1 MIHMVSEQEILLWKE
16 ENLDIVSPSFCA
28 AKWKQVTLH
37 LHNGFTHSCHHPTA
51 HKIPLEEL
59 KDNPSALH
67 NTKFKKEQRKLML
80 EGKRPKECDYCWRVE
95 DATENAQS
103 DRLLKSYE
111 PWSQPYLKDIVSK
124 PWDDNVNP
132 SYLEVSFSSVC
143 NLKCSYCSP
152 QVSSKWMEE
161 IKEHGPYLTTH
172 NGPFNGL
179 DWIAKQGAMPIPN
192 REHNPYVEAF
202 WKWWPD
208 VSKDL
213 KHFRITGGEPL
224 LTKDTFKILDDL
236 IANPKPNLEFSV
248 NSNMCVPD
256 AVFNKFI
263 EKMKIIGSEGKVKK
277 LKIFTSAEAYGAQ
290 AEYIRHGLNYNQW
303 LSNIRRV
310 LEEVPNCTFTCM
322 STYNVL
328 SIFSFDKMLKDLLDL
343 KLEFGGAG
351 KSIPII
357 LDTPYL
363 RYPKHQAMFI
373 AQPEWRDKYVKPQ
386 LEFINNN
393 LEDRYTR
400 GKENMGFFKWEGTK
414 FKRVLDIMNEE
425 KLSELD
431 LQALRK
437 DFILFVEEHDKR
449 RGTNFLET
457 FPEMEDFYWKIKTQ

>member
-1 MIHMVSEQEILLWKE
+1 MKKSDDLYHFRDNTLNE
-16 ENLDIVSPSFCA
+16 VSPSFCT

-37 LHNGFTHSCHHPTA
+37 LHSGQTHSCHHPVP
-51 HKIPLEEL
+51 HKIPLDEIA
-59 KDNPSALH
+59 DNPSALH
-67 NTKFKKEQRKLML
+67 NTKFKKLQRKLML
-80 EGKRPKECDYCWRVE
+80 EGKRPSECDYCWRVE
-95 DATENAQS
+95 DCNSEALS
-103 DRLLKSYE
+103 DRVYKSAE
-111 PWSQPYLKDIVSK
+111 PWARNFIDEIVSK
-124 PWDDNVNP
+124 PWDDDVNP

-161 IKEHGPYLTTH
+161 IKEHGPYNTS
-172 NGPFNGL
+172 NKFNDL
-179 DWIAKQGAMPIPN
+179 QWLIQTDAMPIPN

-202 WKWWPD
+202 WKWWPE
-208 VSKDL
+208 VSTHL
-213 KHFRITGGEPL
+213 HHFRITGGEPL
-224 LTKDTFKILDDL
+224 LTKDTFKVLDDL
-236 IANPKPNLEFSV
+236 IANPKPNLEVSI

-263 EKMKIIGSEGKVKK
+263 EKMKIIGSEGKVKA

-351 KSIPII
+351 KAIPII

-363 RYPKHQAMFI
+363 RYPNHQAMFI
-373 AQPEWRDKYVKPQ
+373 AEPEWRDKYVKPQ
-386 LEFINNN
+386 LDFIYNN
-393 LEDRYTR
+393 LEDRNVR
-400 GKENMGFFKWEGTK
+400 GKENMGFFQWEGDK
-414 FKRVLDIMNEE
+414 FKRLYDIINEE
-425 KLSELD
+425 HLD
-431 LQALRK
+431 EETLRK
-437 DFILFVEEHDKR
+437 NRSDFVIFVDEHDKR
-449 RGTNFLET
+449 RGTNFLKT
-457 FPEMEDFYWKIKTQ
+457 FPEMKQFYQDCKLIT

>member
-1 MIHMVSEQEILLWKE
+1 MNKYENIQAWKE
-16 ENLDIVSPSFCA
+16 ENLDPVSCTFCT

-37 LHNGFTHSCHHPTA
+37 LHNGFTHSCHHPVS

-80 EGKRPKECDYCWRVE
+80 EGKRPAECDYCWRVE
-95 DATENAQS
+95 DSGSEELS
-103 DRLLKSYE
+103 DRTYKSFE
-111 PWSQPYLKDIVSK
+111 PWAQPHIKDIVSK

-161 IKEHGPYLTTH
+161 IKEHGPYNTS
-172 NGPFNGL
+172 NKFNDL
-179 DWIAKQGAMPIPN
+179 QWLIQTDAMPIPN
-192 REHNPYVEAF
+192 REPNPYIEAF

-263 EKMKIIGSEGKVKK
+263 EKMKIIGAEGKVKT

-351 KSIPII
+351 KPIPII

-386 LEFINNN
+386 LDFIYNN
-393 LEDRYTR
+393 LEDRNVR
-400 GKENMGFFKWEGTK
+400 GKENMGFFQWEGDK
-414 FKRVLDIMNEE
+414 FQRLYDIIDKEHLDE
-425 KLSELD
+425 KTLT
-431 LQALRK
+431 QRRK
-437 DFILFVEEHDKR
+437 DFIIFVDEHDKR
-449 RGTNFLET
+449 RGTIFLKT
-457 FPEMEDFYWKIKTQ
+457 FPEMESAYHEWKQLV

>member
-1 MIHMVSEQEILLWKE
+1 MNKYENIQAWKE
-16 ENLDIVSPSFCA
+16 ENLDPVSCTFCT

-37 LHNGFTHSCHHPTA
+37 LHNGFTHSCHHPVS

-95 DATENAQS
+95 DSGSNKLS
-103 DRLLKSYE
+103 DRAYKSAE
-111 PWSQPYLKDIVSK
+111 AWSTPYIKDIVSK

-161 IKEHGPYLTTH
+161 IKEHGPYNTS
-172 NGPFNGL
+172 NKFNDL
-179 DWIAKQGAMPIPN
+179 QWLIQTDAMPIPN
-192 REHNPYVEAF
+192 REPNPYIEAF

-310 LEEVPNCTFTCM
+310 LEEVPNCEFTCM

-343 KLEFGGAG
+343 KLEFGGVG
-351 KSIPII
+351 KGIPII
-357 LDTPYL
+357 LDAPYL
-363 RYPKHQAMFI
+363 RFPNHQAMFI
-373 AQPEWRDKYVKPQ
+373 AEPEWRDMYIKPQ
-386 LEFINNN
+386 VDFISNNF
-393 LEDRYTR
+393 EDRNVA
-400 GKENMGFFKWEGTK
+400 GKENMGFFKIERDK
-414 FKRVLDIMNEE
+414 FQRLYDIINEE
-425 KLSELD
+425 HLD
-431 LQALRK
+431 EKTLTQRRK
-437 DFILFVEEHDKR
+437 DFIIFVDEHDKR

-457 FPEMEDFYWKIKTQ
+457 FPEMESAYHEWKQLV

>member
-1 MIHMVSEQEILLWKE
+1 MDIIKFKE
-16 ENLDIVSPSFCA
+16 EVMEPVSCTFCT

-37 LHNGFTHSCHHPTA
+37 LQTGHTHSCHHPTS

-80 EGKRPKECDYCWRVE
+80 EGKRPEECDYCWRVE
-95 DATENAQS
+95 DSGSNVLS
-103 DRLLKSYE
+103 DRTYKSFE
-111 PWSQPYLKDIVSK
+111 PWARPYVDEIVSK

-143 NLKCSYCSP
+143 NFKCSYCSP

-161 IKEHGPYLTTH
+161 IKEHGPYKTSQS
-172 NGPFNGL
+172 FNDL
-179 DWIAKQGAMPIPN
+179 HHLIATDAMPIPN
-192 REHNPYVEAF
+192 KEHNPYVEAF

-224 LTKDTFKILDDL
+224 LTKDTFKVLDDL
-236 IANPKPNLEFSV
+236 IENPKPNLEFSV

-256 AVFNKFI
+256 AVFEKFI
-263 EKMKIIGSEGKVKK
+263 SKMKIIGSQGKVKK
-277 LKIFTSAEAYGAQ
+277 LKIFTSAEAYGSQ
-290 AEYIRHGLNYNQW
+290 AEYIRHGLDYDMW
-303 LSNIRRV
+303 ISNIRR
-310 LEEVPNCTFTCM
+310 LLQEVPNCTFTCM

-351 KSIPII
+351 RQIPII

-363 RYPKHQAMFI
+363 RYPPHQAMFI
-373 AQPEWRDKYVKPQ
+373 ANPEWKEKYLKPQ
-386 LEFINNN
+386 LDFMLNN
-393 LEDRYTR
+393 LEDMHVR
-400 GKENMGFFKWEGTK
+400 GKENMGFFKWEADK
-414 FKRVLDIMNEE
+414 FQRLYDIIDQEQQDEWTVTNN
-425 KLSELD
+425 
-431 LQALRK
+431 RK
-437 DFILFVEEHDKR
+437 DFITFVNEHDKR
-449 RGTNFLET
+449 RGTDFLKT
-457 FPEMEDFYWKIKTQ
+457 FPEMEKEYHQWSNL

>member
-1 MIHMVSEQEILLWKE
+1 MDIIKFKE
-16 ENLDIVSPSFCA
+16 EVMEPVSCTFCT

-37 LHNGFTHSCHHPTA
+37 LQTGHTHSCHHPTS

-80 EGKRPKECDYCWRVE
+80 EGKRPEECDYCWRVE
-95 DATENAQS
+95 DSGSNVLS
-103 DRLLKSYE
+103 DRTYKSFE
-111 PWSQPYLKDIVSK
+111 PWARPYVDEIVSK

-143 NLKCSYCSP
+143 NFKCSYCSP

-161 IKEHGPYLTTH
+161 IKEHGPYKTSQS
-172 NGPFNGL
+172 FNDL
-179 DWIAKQGAMPIPN
+179 QHLIATDAMPIPN
-192 REHNPYVEAF
+192 KEHNPYVEAF

-224 LTKDTFKILDDL
+224 LTKDTFKVLDDL
-236 IANPKPNLEFSV
+236 IENPKPNLEFSV

-256 AVFNKFI
+256 AVFEKFI
-263 EKMKIIGSEGKVKK
+263 SKMKIIGSQGKVKK
-277 LKIFTSAEAYGAQ
+277 LKIFTSAEAYGSQ
-290 AEYIRHGLNYNQW
+290 AEYIRHGLDYDMW
-303 LSNIRRV
+303 ISNIRRV
-310 LEEVPNCTFTCM
+310 LQEVPNCTFTCM

-351 KSIPII
+351 KQIPII

-363 RYPKHQAMFI
+363 RYPPHQAMFI
-373 AQPEWRDKYVKPQ
+373 ANPEWKEKYLKPQ
-386 LEFINNN
+386 LDFMLNN
-393 LEDRYTR
+393 LEDMHVR
-400 GKENMGFFKWEGTK
+400 GKANMGFFKWEADK
-414 FKRVLDIMNEE
+414 FQRLYDIIDQEQQDEWTVTNN
-425 KLSELD
+425 
-431 LQALRK
+431 RK
-437 DFILFVEEHDKR
+437 DFITFVNEHDKR
-449 RGTNFLET
+449 RGTDFLKT
-457 FPEMEDFYWKIKTQ
+457 FPEMEKEYHQWSNL

>member
-1 MIHMVSEQEILLWKE
+1 MSKIKDTIKSWSKK
-16 ENLDIVSPSFCA
+16 NLDPVSPTFCT

-37 LHNGFTHSCHHPTA
+37 LQTGQTHSCHHPNT

-95 DATENAQS
+95 DSKSNELS
-103 DRLLKSYE
+103 DRHMKSYE
-111 PWSQPYLKDIVSK
+111 SWAQPHIKDIVNK
-124 PWDDNVNP
+124 GWDDNVNP
-132 SYLEVSFSSVC
+132 TYLEVSFSSVC
-143 NLKCSYCSP
+143 NFKCSYCMP
-152 QVSSKWMEE
+152 HISSKWMEE
-161 IKEHGPYLTTH
+161 IKEHGPYLTS
-172 NGPFNGL
+172 GRFNNLEHLQHTGM
-179 DWIAKQGAMPIPN
+179 MPIPN

-224 LTKDTFKILDDL
+224 LTKDTFRVLDDL
-236 IANPKPNLEFSV
+236 IENPKPDLEFSV

-263 EKMKIIGSEGKVKK
+263 EKMKIIGSQGKVKK

-290 AEYIRHGLNYNQW
+290 AEYIRNGLDYDQW
-303 LSNIRRV
+303 LSNIRKV

-328 SIFSFDKMLKDLLDL
+328 SIFSFDKMLKDLLDI

-351 KSIPII
+351 KAIPII

-363 RYPKHQAMFI
+363 RYPNHQAMFI
-373 AQPEWRDKYVKPQ
+373 AEPEWRDKYVKPQ
-386 LEFINNN
+386 LEFIRNNF
-393 LEDRYTR
+393 EDRNVR
-400 GKENMGFFKWEGTK
+400 GKENMGFYQWEGDK
-414 FKRVLDIMNEE
+414 FKRLYDIMNEE
-425 KLSELD
+425 HLD
-431 LQALRK
+431 EETLRK
-437 DFILFVEEHDKR
+437 NRSDFVIFVDEHDRR
-449 RGTNFLET
+449 RGTNFIKT
-457 FPEMEDFYWKIKTQ
+457 FPEMEHAYCEWKQCLT

>member
-1 MIHMVSEQEILLWKE
+1 MDDIKQWKK
-16 ENLDIVSPSFCA
+16 ENLDTISCTFCT

-37 LHNGFTHSCHHPTA
+37 LHNGHTHSCHHPTS
-51 HKIPLEEL
+51 HKIPLKEL

-67 NTKFKKEQRKLML
+67 NTQFKKEQRKLML
-80 EGKRPKECDYCWRVE
+80 EGKRPAECDYCWRVE
-95 DATENAQS
+95 DSAPNALS
-103 DRLLKSYE
+103 DRTYKSYE
-111 PWSQPYLKDIVSK
+111 PWAQPHIQDIVSS
-124 PWDDNVNP
+124 PWDANINP

-161 IKEHGPYLTTH
+161 IKEYGHYPTSGK
-172 NGPFNGL
+172 FNDISWL
-179 DWIAKQGAMPIPN
+179 EKTDAMPIPN

-224 LTKDTFKILDDL
+224 LTKDTFRILDDL
-236 IANPKPNLEFSV
+236 IANPKPDLEFSV
-248 NSNMCVPD
+248 NSNMCIPD

-277 LKIFTSAEAYGAQ
+277 LKIFTSAEAHGEQ
-290 AEYIRHGLNYNQW
+290 AEYIRHGMDYNQW

-328 SIFSFDKMLKDLLDL
+328 SIFSFDKLLKDLLDL

-351 KSIPII
+351 KAIPII

-363 RYPKHQAMFI
+363 RYPNHQAVFI
-373 AQPEWRDKYVKPQ
+373 AQPEWRDLYLKPQ
-386 LEFINNN
+386 LDFINNN
-393 LEDRYTR
+393 LEDRNVR
-400 GKENMGFFKWEGTK
+400 GQENMGFFIWEGDK
-414 FKRVLDIMNEE
+414 FKRIVDIINEE
-425 KLSELD
+425 KLYGDE
-431 LQALRK
+431 LRK
-437 DFILFVEEHDKR
+437 NRSDFVAFVDEHDRR
-449 RGTNFLET
+449 RGTNFLKT
-457 FPEMEDFYWKIKTQ
+457 FPEMEDAYIEWKKCLT

>member
-1 MIHMVSEQEILLWKE
+1 MNKYENIQAWKE
-16 ENLDIVSPSFCA
+16 ENLDPVSCTFCT

-37 LHNGFTHSCHHPTA
+37 LHNGFTHSCHHPVS

-80 EGKRPKECDYCWRVE
+80 EGKRPAECDYCWRVE
-95 DATENAQS
+95 DSGSEELS
-103 DRLLKSYE
+103 DRTYKSFE
-111 PWSQPYLKDIVSK
+111 PWAQPHIQDIVDK
-124 PWDDNVNP
+124 GWDDNVNP

-161 IKEHGPYLTTH
+161 IKEHGPYNTS
-172 NGPFNGL
+172 NKFNDL
-179 DWIAKQGAMPIPN
+179 QWLIQTDAMPIPN
-192 REHNPYVEAF
+192 REPNPYIEAF

-224 LTKDTFKILDDL
+224 LTKDTFKVLDDL
-236 IANPKPNLEFSV
+236 IANPKPDLEFSV

-343 KLEFGGAG
+343 KLEFGGVG
-351 KSIPII
+351 KGIPII
-357 LDTPYL
+357 LDAPYL
-363 RYPKHQAMFI
+363 RFPNHQAMFI
-373 AQPEWRDKYVKPQ
+373 AEPEWRDMYIKPQ
-386 LEFINNN
+386 VDFISNNF
-393 LEDRYTR
+393 EDRNVA
-400 GKENMGFFKWEGTK
+400 GKENMGFFKWEGDK
-414 FKRVLDIMNEE
+414 FQRLYDIINEE
-425 KLSELD
+425 HLD
-431 LQALRK
+431 EETLRK
-437 DFILFVEEHDKR
+437 NRSDFVIFVDEHDKR

-457 FPEMEDFYWKIKTQ
+457 FPEMEQAYHKWAKL

>member
-1 MIHMVSEQEILLWKE
+1 MFELHDIKSWKKEKLDPVSCT
-16 ENLDIVSPSFCA
+16 FCT

-37 LHNGFTHSCHHPTA
+37 LHNGFTHSCHHPA
-51 HKIPLEEL
+51 SHKIPLEEL

-80 EGKRPKECDYCWRVE
+80 EGKRPAECDYCWRVE
-95 DATENAQS
+95 DSKSNELS
-103 DRLLKSYE
+103 DRTYKSFE
-111 PWSQPYLKDIVSK
+111 PWAQPHIKDIVSK

-161 IKEHGPYLTTH
+161 IKEHGPYNTS
-172 NGPFNGL
+172 NKFNDV
-179 DWIAKQGAMPIPN
+179 DWLIKTDAIPIPN
-192 REHNPYVEAF
+192 REYNPYVEAF

-224 LTKDTFKILDDL
+224 LTKDTFRVLDDL
-236 IANPKPNLEFSV
+236 IANPKTDLEFSV
-248 NSNMCVPD
+248 NSNMCVSD

-290 AEYIRHGLNYNQW
+290 AEYIRHGLDYNLW

-310 LEEVPNCTFTCM
+310 LQEVPNCTFTCM

-328 SIFSFDKMLKDLLDL
+328 SIFSFDKMLKDLLDI

-351 KSIPII
+351 KAIPII

-363 RYPKHQAMFI
+363 RFPVHQAMFI
-373 AQPEWRDKYVKPQ
+373 AKPEWRDMYLKPQ

-393 LEDRYTR
+393 IEDRHVH
-400 GKENMGFFKWEGTK
+400 GKANMGFYSWESDK
-414 FKRVLDIMNEE
+414 FNRLYDIINEE
-425 KLSELD
+425 HLD
-431 LQALRK
+431 EITLRRNRS
-437 DFILFVEEHDKR
+437 DFVIFVDEHDRR
-449 RGTNFLET
+449 RGTNFLNT
-457 FPEMEDFYWKIKTQ
+457 FPEMEQAYYEWKNV

>member
-1 MIHMVSEQEILLWKE
+1 
-16 ENLDIVSPSFCA
+16 
-28 AKWKQVTLH
+28 
-37 LHNGFTHSCHHPTA
+37 
-51 HKIPLEEL
+51 
-59 KDNPSALH
+59 
-67 NTKFKKEQRKLML
+67 
-80 EGKRPKECDYCWRVE
+80 
-95 DATENAQS
+95 
-103 DRLLKSYE
+103 
-111 PWSQPYLKDIVSK
+111 
-124 PWDDNVNP
+124 
-132 SYLEVSFSSVC
+132 C

-161 IKEHGPYLTTH
+161 IKEHGPYNTS
-172 NGPFNGL
+172 NKFNDL
-179 DWIAKQGAMPIPN
+179 QWLIQTDAMPIPN
-192 REHNPYVEAF
+192 REPNPYIEAF

-263 EKMKIIGSEGKVKK
+263 EKMKIIGAEGKVKT

-351 KSIPII
+351 NPIPII

-386 LEFINNN
+386 LDFINNN
-393 LEDRYTR
+393 LEDRYVR
-400 GKENMGFFKWEGTK
+400 GKENMGFFKIERDK
-414 FKRVLDIMNEE
+414 FQRLYDIINEE
-425 KLSELD
+425 HLD
-431 LQALRK
+431 EKTLTQRRK
-437 DFILFVEEHDKR
+437 DFIIFVDEHDKR
-449 RGTNFLET
+449 RGTHFLET
-457 FPEMEDFYWKIKTQ
+457 FPEMESAYHEWKQLV

>member
-1 MIHMVSEQEILLWKE
+1 MDDIRSWKQ
-16 ENLDIVSPSFCA
+16 ENLDPISCTFCT

-37 LHNGFTHSCHHPTA
+37 LHNGHTHSCHHPTS
-51 HKIPLEEL
+51 HKIPLDEL

-95 DATENAQS
+95 DSSPDGLS
-103 DRLLKSYE
+103 DRTYKSFE
-111 PWSQPYLKDIVSK
+111 PWSQPYIKDIVSK

-161 IKEHGPYLTTH
+161 IQQYGPYNTSSS
-172 NGPFNGL
+172 FNDINWL
-179 DWIAKQGAMPIPN
+179 QKVDAMPIPN
-192 REHNPYVEAF
+192 KDHNPYVEAF

-224 LTKDTFKILDDL
+224 LAKDTFKVLDDL
-236 IANPKPNLEFSV
+236 IKNPKPDLEFSV

-263 EKMKIIGSEGKVKK
+263 EKIKIIGSENKVKK
-277 LKIFTSAEAYGAQ
+277 LKIFTSAEAHGKQ

-310 LEEVPNCTFTCM
+310 LQEVPNCTFTCM

-328 SIFSFDKMLKDLLDL
+328 SIFTFDKMLKDILDL

-351 KSIPII
+351 KAIPII

-363 RYPKHQAMFI
+363 RYPKHQAIFI
-373 AQPEWRDKYVKPQ
+373 ANSEWKEKYLTPQ
-386 LEFINNN
+386 LEFIQTN
-393 LEDRYTR
+393 LEDRNIR
-400 GKENMGFFKWEGTK
+400 GKENMGFFEWEGDK
-414 FKRVLDIMNEE
+414 FKRILDIMYEE
-425 KLSELD
+425 KIDDATLIQNRL
-431 LQALRK
+431 
-437 DFILFVEEHDKR
+437 DFITFVDEHDRR
-449 RGTNFLET
+449 RGTNFLKT
-457 FPEMEDFYWKIKTQ
+457 FPEMEDAYNQWKQCSI